1 MRALLAAGASPLVI
15 PGGVRECCYMR
26 HGTEVAFLRQRA
38 GFVRIALQHGAP
50 YPTQFA
56 TSARFL
62 VRPRAANG
70 AAAGCVVRAAG
81 AAFTFV

>member
-1 MRALLAAGASPLVI
+1 MKEAQRREWREGGAELAVSSEPRIEV
-15 PGGVRECCYMR
+15 PGG
-26 HGTEVAFLRQRA
+26 A
-38 GFVRIALQHGAP
+38 
-50 YPTQFA
+50 QFA